1 MTGKDFANPLRKTHS
16 LTFESK
22 QLFYPWHRW
31 HRLELLTRK
40 GTGPHSEHSLWCR
53 LPEDPPD
60 AAMVA
65 IPLWMF
71 DAAVCATMRLGDQPS
86 VDCAALRA
94 LQDLIANCARAA
106 RARCY
111 NISSL
116 NRKTETLM
124 PTTKPP
130 RFQIGQLALFC
141 EQRPLPRWSG
151 LPEPLRAE
159 VIRNLARLLRSVRDG
174 NPESPR
180 FALPNQGDR
189 NE

>member
-94 LQDLIANCARAA
+94 LQDLIGELRAGGPREVLQHQQSQPENGDTDANDKAASISNRSARAV
-106 RARCY
+106 
-111 NISSL
+111 
-116 NRKTETLM
+116 
-124 PTTKPP
+124 
-130 RFQIGQLALFC
+130 
-141 EQRPLPRWSG
+141 
-151 LPEPLRAE
+151 LRAKAPAAVE
-159 VIRNLARLLRSVRDG
+159 RPSRATARRGDPKPGAAAAQRSRRKSRKPTLRSSKSRR
-174 NPESPR
+174 S
-180 FALPNQGDR
+180 Q
-189 NE
+189 